1 MSYRKATHAGSW
13 YTDFVGELSN
23 QLASWLQKAD
33 FIHGPA
39 RAIITPHAGYR
50 YCGACAAYAYKQVG
64 PAAVKRIFILGP
76 SHHFSL
82 SGCALTTTIKCKTPF
97 YDLIVDTQVNNELH
111 ATGHFEWLALDVDEK
126 EHSVEMQFPY
136 IAKIMENYKDQFT
149 IVPILVGTLSQDRQ
163 LRYGRLLLKY
173 LKDPQNLFVISSD
186 FCHWGSQFRY
196 TYYDTSYTY
205 VYESIEHVDRTGMN
219 AIENLSPAE
228 FTDYLKKYGNTI
240 CGRHVIGI
248 LLNMVQLL
256 IEDTKKRPNLKF
268 LKYAQSNQCLS
279 TSDSSVSYAAAA
291 LTIQ

>member
-1 MSYRKATHAGSW
+1 VRVT
-13 YTDFVGELSN
+13 
-23 QLASWLQKAD
+23 
-33 FIHGPA
+33 
-39 RAIITPHAGYR
+39 
-50 YCGACAAYAYKQVG
+50 
-64 PAAVKRIFILGP
+64 VKYVTVCVFC
-76 SHHFSL
+76 S
-82 SGCALTTTIKCKTPF
+82 
-97 YDLIVDTQVNNELH
+97 
-111 ATGHFEWLALDVDEK
+111 
-126 EHSVEMQFPY
+126 
-136 IAKIMENYKDQFT
+136 YKDQFT

-173 LKDPQNLFVISSD
+173 LKDPQNLFIISSD

-205 VYESIEHVDRTGMN
+205 VYESIEHVDRKGMN